1 MDNGKETIGSCWVIT
16 QKEKNDGQKMEYKA
30 RCSRKIEKVSDL
42 IWNIEKTFYIVEM
55 LDCTAGESFA

>member
-1 MDNGKETIGSCWVIT
+1 
-16 QKEKNDGQKMEYKA
+16 MEYKA